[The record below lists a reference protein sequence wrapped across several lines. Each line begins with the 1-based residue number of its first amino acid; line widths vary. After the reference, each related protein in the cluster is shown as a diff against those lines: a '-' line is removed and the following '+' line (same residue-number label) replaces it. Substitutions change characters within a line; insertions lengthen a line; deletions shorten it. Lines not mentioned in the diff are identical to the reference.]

1 MYREPFQSLL
11 KTSGHIYIANKEESM
26 KKILSILLIL
36 VLALSLV
43 ACGEKKEEGGGEGG
57 GEEKKSMKL
66 AVVYTALGDFWD
78 MCGVGGTKRV
88 EELKTEYP
96 DWTVDLELTGPSE
109 MGSAAQIQI
118 MENLVSLKYD
128 GILIAASDAE
138 ALTPSIN
145 AAIDAGVLV
154 FTMDTDCPDSKRI
167 AFVGTHNENFGRKLA
182 QFAVDWMKGAPKV
195 ILNHG
200 AIAQLGMIQR
210 LKGIED
216 VLNENKATGAELLD
230 HQSGVSG
237 GPDGQALCEQMMLS
251 NPNWNTTMCD
261 NAGGSVVAA
270 VWEENGWNQAK
281 DYTDKCSVL
290 SDDAPQ
296 VINAIKDGL
305 ATATLVQKQWQWA
318 YYGVDFMFKKIALG
332 QDPGTDFYETNTFYV
347 TLDNV
352 YDDDMY
358 PDRS

>member
-1 MYREPFQSLL
+1 
-11 KTSGHIYIANKEESM
+11 M
-26 KKILSILLIL
+26 KKLLSIMLIL

-43 ACGEKKEEGGGEGG
+43 ACGGKKEED

-66 AVVYTALGDFWD
+66 AVIYTGLGDFWD

-96 DWTVDLELTGPSE
+96 DWTVELELTGPSE
-109 MGSAAQIQI
+109 GGSGAQIQI
-118 MENLVSLKYD
+118 MENLVSLRYD

-138 ALTPSIN
+138 ALTPSIDS
-145 AAIDAGVLV
+145 AVDSGVVV
-154 FTMDTDCPDSKRI
+154 FTMDTDCPDSKRA

-182 QFAVDWMKGAPKV
+182 EFAVDWMNGSPKV

-200 AIAQLGMIQR
+200 MIAQLGMIQR
-210 LKGIED
+210 LKGITD
-216 VLNENKATGAELLD
+216 VLNENKATGAELLEY
-230 HQSGVSG
+230 QSGVAG
-237 GPDGQALCEQMMLS
+237 GPDGQALCEQMMLAH
-251 NPNWNTTMCD
+251 PDWNTTMCD
-261 NAGGSVVAA
+261 NAGGAVVAA
-270 VWEENGWNQAK
+270 VWEENSWFDAP
-281 DYTDKCSVL
+281 DTHDRCSVL
-290 SDDAPQ
+290 SDDSPT
-296 VINAIKDGL
+296 VINAVKDRL

-318 YYGVDFMFKKIALG
+318 YYGVDFMFKKIALN

-347 TLDNV
+347 TLENV